1 VLRYRAKAIV
11 AGVGKVTG
19 SWLEGPG
26 AIGAS
31 GAPGAYAGQRI
42 GLPPSG
48 RGAVAGYGRRLGAI
62 VVDWFCCQFIA
73 GAITGHQLF
82 SKHPPS
88 PWWALLIFGLE
99 NVLLISSVGTTLG
112 MRLFG
117 IGVRRLNGRRL
128 QLGWVVVRTMLLLIV
143 IPAVVFDRDQR
154 GLHDRAAGAV
164 AVRL

>member
-1 VLRYRAKAIV
+1 MAR
-11 AGVGKVTG
+11 VGKMTG

-26 AIGAS
+26 AADL
-31 GAPGAYAGQRI
+31 ADDPNRYAGQRI

-48 RGAVAGYGRRLGAI
+48 RGAVAGFGRRLSAI
-62 VVDWFCCQFIA
+62 VVDWFVCQLIA

-82 SKHPPS
+82 SKHPAS
-88 PWWALLIFGLE
+88 PWWPLLILALE
-99 NVLLISSVGTTLG
+99 YVLLVSTIGTTLG

-117 IGVRRLNGRRL
+117 IGVRSLDGRRL
-128 QLGWVVVRTMLLLIV
+128 QVGWVIVRTALLLLV
-143 IPAVVFDRDQR
+143 IPAVVYDRDQR